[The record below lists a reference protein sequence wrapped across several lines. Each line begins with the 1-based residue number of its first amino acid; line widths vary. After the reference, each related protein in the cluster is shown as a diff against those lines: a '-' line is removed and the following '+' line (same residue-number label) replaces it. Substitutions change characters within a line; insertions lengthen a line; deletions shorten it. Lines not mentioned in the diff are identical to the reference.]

1 MAGDAAFFPARGFPA
16 RLSDSV
22 PPSFFVIIGGQPEY
36 LRQPISKDFV
46 SRGGPGQRRV
56 FPGGFMKI
64 NESKLSNGVRVVTA
78 ELSDSAAV
86 AFHIY
91 FGCGGRHERDE
102 VVGVSHAL
110 EHMIF
115 KGTPTRNTLDIAR
128 EMEGNGAT
136 INANTGSERTCY
148 HFKAPADVF
157 ETVLDVYADA
167 VNNSLLDADEWH
179 RERNVILEEL
189 KMYEDMPR
197 AWVSEMLEITMFNLQ
212 VGVIGDKKSINAI
225 EPEHMR
231 ELIRDWYTPG
241 NTVISVSGGIS
252 HEEVAA
258 LSEKFFGG
266 REGATDQAQAPVL
279 PHESKK
285 SYVEQ
290 VRQTDQVNLAIG
302 FRAFGVNHDD
312 GPALRLLCDILGGKM
327 SSRLFT
333 EVREKRGLAY
343 SVGAHP
349 NRYSDAGYV
358 EIKAGVAL
366 EKAREAVE
374 VSLAEVARMKNEPVG
389 EDELDEAKRH
399 IRGGLQINESSDYY
413 AGRNGSNLLIR
424 GRLYTVEEEIA
435 DINAV
440 TAGDI
445 QRVAGD
451 IFRAEKMTAS
461 VIAEKSMEDEVE
473 PVLKI

>member
-1 MAGDAAFFPARGFPA
+1 
-16 RLSDSV
+16 
-22 PPSFFVIIGGQPEY
+22 
-36 LRQPISKDFV
+36 
-46 SRGGPGQRRV
+46 
-56 FPGGFMKI
+56 MKV
-64 NESKLSNGVRVVTA
+64 NESRLSNGIRVVTA

-91 FGCGGRHERDE
+91 FGCGGRHESDE

-128 EMEGNGAT
+128 EMEGNGAS

-148 HFKAPADVF
+148 HFKSPADIF

-167 VNNSLLDADEWH
+167 VNNSLLDVGEWH

-197 AWVSEMLEITMFNLQ
+197 AWVSEMLETTMFNLQ
-212 VGVIGDKKSINAI
+212 VGVIGDRESINAI

-241 NTVISVSGGIS
+241 NTVISVSGGVP

-258 LSEKFFGG
+258 LSEKFFGA
-266 REGATDQAQAPVL
+266 REGTTNQAQAPNL
-279 PHESKK
+279 PTESKNK
-285 SYVEQ
+285 YVEQ
-290 VRQTDQVNLAIG
+290 VRQTDQVNLALG

-312 GPALRLLCDILGGKM
+312 GPALRLMCDILGGKM

-374 VSLAEVARMKNEPVG
+374 VSLAEAARMKAEPVG
-389 EDELDEAKRH
+389 DDELQEAMRH
-399 IRGGLQINESSDYY
+399 VRGGLQVNESSDYF

-424 GRLYTVEEEIA
+424 GRLYNVEEEIA

-440 TAGDI
+440 TAKDI
-445 QRVAGD
+445 RRVAGEV
-451 IFRAEKMTAS
+451 FRTEKITTS
-461 VIAEKSMEDEVE
+461 VISEKSLEEE
-473 PVLKI
+473 LKPVLNI

>member
-1 MAGDAAFFPARGFPA
+1 ME
-16 RLSDSV
+16 LSQ
-22 PPSFFVIIGGQPEY
+22 GT
-36 LRQPISKDFV
+36 
-46 SRGGPGQRRV
+46 
-56 FPGGFMKI
+56 
-64 NESKLSNGVRVVTA
+64 LSNGIRVVTA

-115 KGTPTRNTLDIAR
+115 KGTPTRTTLGIAR
-128 EMEGNGAT
+128 EMEGNGAA

-167 VNNSLLDADEWH
+167 VNNSLLDVDEWH

-197 AWVSEMLEITMFNLQ
+197 AWVSEMLEISMYNLQ
-212 VGVIGDKKSINAI
+212 VGVIGSKETINAI

-231 ELIRDWYTPG
+231 EIIHDWYMPG
-241 NTVISVSGGIS
+241 NTVISVAGG
-252 HEEVAA
+252 VAHDRVME
-258 LSEKFFGG
+258 LSEKFFGA
-266 REGATDQAQAPVL
+266 REGDTGEQTAPGL
-279 PHESKK
+279 PGES
-285 SYVEQ
+285 STAYIEQ
-290 VRQTDQVNLAIG
+290 TRQTDQVNLAIG

-312 GPALRLLCDILGGKM
+312 APALRLLCDILGGKM

-349 NRYSDAGYV
+349 NRFSDAGYV
-358 EIKAGVAL
+358 
-366 EKAREAVE
+366 
-374 VSLAEVARMKNEPVG
+374 
-389 EDELDEAKRH
+389 
-399 IRGGLQINESSDYY
+399 
-413 AGRNGSNLLIR
+413 
-424 GRLYTVEEEIA
+424 
-435 DINAV
+435 
-440 TAGDI
+440 
-445 QRVAGD
+445 
-451 IFRAEKMTAS
+451 
-461 VIAEKSMEDEVE
+461 
-473 PVLKI
+473 

>member
-1 MAGDAAFFPARGFPA
+1 
-16 RLSDSV
+16 
-22 PPSFFVIIGGQPEY
+22 
-36 LRQPISKDFV
+36 
-46 SRGGPGQRRV
+46 
-56 FPGGFMKI
+56 MKI
-64 NESKLSNGVRVVTA
+64 SEGKLSNGIRVVTA

-115 KGTPTRNTLDIAR
+115 KGTPKRTTLEIAR
-128 EMEGNGAT
+128 EMEGNGAA

-157 ETVLDVYADA
+157 ETVLDVYSDA
-167 VNNSLLDADEWH
+167 VNNSLLDKDEWH

-197 AWVSEMLEITMFNLQ
+197 AWVSEMLETTMYNLQ
-212 VGVIGDKKSINAI
+212 VGVIGDKKTINAI

-231 ELIRDWYTPG
+231 ELIRDWYLPG
-241 NTVISVSGGIS
+241 NTVVSVAGGVS
-252 HEEVAA
+252 HEEVVA
-258 LSEKFFGG
+258 LSEKFFGS
-266 REGATDQAQAPVL
+266 REGSTDTQKAPSL
-279 PHESKK
+279 PSAG
-285 SYVEQ
+285 SQDYIEQ
-290 VRQTDQVNLAIG
+290 VRQTDQVNLGIG
-302 FRAFGVNHDD
+302 FRAFGINHED

-343 SVGAHP
+343 SVGSVP
-349 NRYSDAGYV
+349 NRYSDEGYI

-366 EKAREAVE
+366 DKAREAVE
-374 VSLAEVARMKNEPVG
+374 VSLAEVARMKTEPVND
-389 EDELDEAKRH
+389 EELDEAKRH
-399 IRGGLQINESSDYY
+399 LRGGLQINESSDYY

-424 GRLYTVEEEIA
+424 GRLYTLEEELS
-435 DINAV
+435 DIDVV

-445 QRVAGD
+445 QRVAGG
-451 IFRAEKMTAS
+451 IFHEEKMTAS
-461 VIAEKSMEDEVE
+461 VIAEKSLEDELR

>member
-1 MAGDAAFFPARGFPA
+1 
-16 RLSDSV
+16 
-22 PPSFFVIIGGQPEY
+22 
-36 LRQPISKDFV
+36 
-46 SRGGPGQRRV
+46 
-56 FPGGFMKI
+56 MKI
-64 NESKLSNGVRVVTA
+64 SEGKLSNGIRVVTT

-115 KGTPTRNTLDIAR
+115 KGTPKRTTLEIAR
-128 EMEGNGAT
+128 EMEGNGAA

-157 ETVLDVYADA
+157 ETVLEVYADA
-167 VNNSLLDADEWH
+167 VNNSLLDKDEWH

-197 AWVSEMLEITMFNLQ
+197 AWVSEMLETTMYNLQ
-212 VGVIGDKKSINAI
+212 VGVIGDKKTINAI

-231 ELIRDWYTPG
+231 ELIRDWYMPG
-241 NTVISVSGGIS
+241 NTVVSVAGGVS
-252 HEEVAA
+252 HEEVVA
-258 LSEKFFGG
+258 LSEKFFGA
-266 REGATDQAQAPVL
+266 REGSTDTQKAPSL
-279 PHESKK
+279 PSES
-285 SYVEQ
+285 SQDYIEQ
-290 VRQTDQVNLAIG
+290 VRQTDQVNLGIG
-302 FRAFGVNHDD
+302 FRAFGVNHED

-343 SVGAHP
+343 SVGSVP
-349 NRYSDAGYV
+349 NRYSDEGYI

-374 VSLAEVARMKNEPVG
+374 VSLAEAARMKTEPVND
-389 EDELDEAKRH
+389 EELDEAKRH
-399 IRGGLQINESSDYY
+399 LRGGLQINESSDYY

-424 GRLYTVEEEIA
+424 GRLYTLEEELS
-435 DINAV
+435 DIDAV

-445 QRVAGD
+445 QRVAGG
-451 IFRAEKMTAS
+451 IFREEKMTAS
-461 VIAEKSMEDEVE
+461 VIAENSLEDELR

>member
-1 MAGDAAFFPARGFPA
+1 M
-16 RLSDSV
+16 
-22 PPSFFVIIGGQPEY
+22 Q
-36 LRQPISKDFV
+36 ISQ
-46 SRGGPGQRRV
+46 G
-56 FPGGFMKI
+56 
-64 NESKLSNGVRVVTA
+64 NLSNGIRVVTT

-115 KGTPTRNTLDIAR
+115 KGTPTRNTFEIAR
-128 EMEGNGAT
+128 QMEGNGAI
-136 INANTGSERTCY
+136 INANTGTERTCY
-148 HFKAPADVF
+148 HFKAPAEMF

-167 VNNSLLDADEWH
+167 VNNSLLDADEWN

-197 AWVSEMLEITMFNLQ
+197 AWVSEMLETTMYNLQ
-212 VGVIGDKKSINAI
+212 VGVIGSRDTINAI
-225 EPEHMR
+225 GTDHMR

-241 NTVISVSGGIS
+241 NTVISVSGGIP
-252 HEEVAA
+252 HERVMG
-258 LSEKFFGG
+258 LSERFFSD
-266 REGATDQAQAPVL
+266 RNGAGEKDEAPAL
-279 PHESKK
+279 PDKSAR

-290 VRQTDQVNLAIG
+290 VRQTDQVNLSIG
-302 FRAFGVNHDD
+302 FRAFGMDHEDSS
-312 GPALRLLCDILGGKM
+312 AIRLLCDILGGKM

-343 SVGAHP
+343 SVGAMSH
-349 NRYSDAGYV
+349 RYTDTGFV

-366 EKAREAVE
+366 EKASEATE
-374 VSLAEVARMKNEPVG
+374 VSLAETARMKDEPVSS
-389 EDELDEAKRH
+389 EELDEAKRH
-399 IRGGLQINESSDYY
+399 LRGNLQVNESSDYF
-413 AGRNGSNLLIR
+413 AGRFGSNLLLR
-424 GRLYTVEEEIA
+424 GKLYTVEEEIEN
-435 DINAV
+435 INAV

-451 IFRAEKMTAS
+451 VFTEERMTAS
-461 VIAEKSMEDEVE
+461 VIAEKSMEGELT
-473 PVLKI
+473 PKLHI

>member
-1 MAGDAAFFPARGFPA
+1 
-16 RLSDSV
+16 
-22 PPSFFVIIGGQPEY
+22 
-36 LRQPISKDFV
+36 
-46 SRGGPGQRRV
+46 
-56 FPGGFMKI
+56 MKI
-64 NESKLSNGVRVVTA
+64 SEGKLSNGIRVVTA
-78 ELSDSAAV
+78 ELTDSAAV

-115 KGTPTRNTLDIAR
+115 KGTPTRSTLEIAR
-128 EMEGNGAT
+128 EMEGNGAA

-197 AWVSEMLEITMFNLQ
+197 AWVSEMLETTMYNLQ
-212 VGVIGDKKSINAI
+212 VGVIGDKKSINTI

-231 ELIRDWYTPG
+231 EIIQEWYMPG
-241 NTVISVSGGIS
+241 NTVVSVAGGIS
-252 HEEVAA
+252 HEEVVT
-258 LSEKFFGG
+258 LSEKFFGA
-266 REGATDQAQAPVL
+266 REGSTDTRKAPSL
-279 PHESKK
+279 PSES
-285 SYVEQ
+285 SQDYIEQ
-290 VRQTDQVNLAIG
+290 VRQTDQVNLGIG
-302 FRAFGVNHDD
+302 FRAFGVNHED

-343 SVGAHP
+343 SVGSVP
-349 NRYSDAGYV
+349 NRYSDEGYI

-366 EKAREAVE
+366 DKAREAVE
-374 VSLAEVARMKNEPVG
+374 VSLAEAARMKTEPVS
-389 EDELDEAKRH
+389 EVELDEAKRH

-424 GRLYTVEEEIA
+424 GRLYTLEEELN

-445 QRVAGD
+445 QRVADG
-451 IFRAEKMTAS
+451 IFREDKMTAS
-461 VIAEKSMEDEVE
+461 VIAEKSLEDELR
-473 PVLKI
+473 PVLKN

>member
-1 MAGDAAFFPARGFPA
+1 
-16 RLSDSV
+16 
-22 PPSFFVIIGGQPEY
+22 
-36 LRQPISKDFV
+36 
-46 SRGGPGQRRV
+46 
-56 FPGGFMKI
+56 MKI
-64 NESKLSNGVRVVTA
+64 SEGKLSNGIRVVTA
-78 ELSDSAAV
+78 ELTDSAAV

-115 KGTPTRNTLDIAR
+115 KGTPTRSTLEIAR
-128 EMEGNGAT
+128 EMEGNGAA

-231 ELIRDWYTPG
+231 EIIQEWYMPG
-241 NTVISVSGGIS
+241 NTVVSVAGGIS
-252 HEEVAA
+252 HEEVVT
-258 LSEKFFGG
+258 LSEKFFGA
-266 REGATDQAQAPVL
+266 REGSTDTRKAPSL
-279 PHESKK
+279 PSES
-285 SYVEQ
+285 SQDYIEQ
-290 VRQTDQVNLAIG
+290 VRQTDQVNLGIG
-302 FRAFGVNHDD
+302 FRAFGVNHED

-343 SVGAHP
+343 SVGSVP
-349 NRYSDAGYV
+349 NRYSDEGYI

-366 EKAREAVE
+366 DKAREAVE
-374 VSLAEVARMKNEPVG
+374 VSLAEAARMKTEPVS
-389 EDELDEAKRH
+389 EVELDEAKRH

-424 GRLYTVEEEIA
+424 GRLYTLEEELN

-445 QRVAGD
+445 QRVADG
-451 IFRAEKMTAS
+451 IFREDKMTAS
-461 VIAEKSMEDEVE
+461 VIAEKSLEDELR